1 MKRSED
7 DASILA
13 LNTNRNTWS
22 KVKSIFLSLGP
33 GIIIASLVF
42 GPSKMTIA
50 SKLGSQYA
58 YDLLW
63 IIVVAMFFM
72 AIFTIMGA
80 RIGVA
85 TKQSLLTTIKQKW
98 GQSRCYRSR
107 NWDLSGY
114 RFLSGRKFGRC
125 GNSTR
130 RGNGHIYIGLDH
142 FLQLVGY

>member
-1 MKRSED
+1 MKRSEN
-7 DASILA
+7 ASSA
-13 LNTNRNTWS
+13 AATAEKSTWS
-22 KVKSIFLSLGP
+22 KVKTIFLSLGP

-42 GPSKMTIA
+42 GPSKMTIT

-85 TKQSLLTTIKQKW
+85 TKQSLLSTIRQKW
-98 GQSRCYRSR
+98 GK
-107 NWDLSGY
+107 LAAIAVGIGI
-114 RFLSGRKFGRC
+114 FLV
-125 GNSTR
+125 T
-130 RGNGHIYIGLDH
+130 
-142 FLQLVGY
+142 V